1 MESRSIKQTSHAR
14 VLGVCALLVLCCAL
28 ALLGAL
34 LEAGSAGAKTAVAA
48 DGLSAQQIAATPPAG
63 GAASATIEE
72 CVTAAVEEQRVV
84 AFAAEMTAMPGAV
97 KMAMRIDLEERTPEE
112 LEYHTVNFPGL
123 GVWRSSDAK
132 VKVYKY
138 LKQVSNLSAP
148 ASYRGLVRFRWLNA
162 KGHVIKRAE
171 RVTSRCL
178 QSGQAGEE
186 EPSTSTGS
194 GSGSTKSTATKPTA

>member
-1 MESRSIKQTSHAR
+1 MESRSIMQGWHVRA
-14 VLGVCALLVLCCAL
+14 LGGFALLAVGCALV
-28 ALLGAL
+28 LLGAL
-34 LEAGSAGAKTAVAA
+34 DAGRAVARTALAA
-48 DGLSAQQIAATPPAG
+48 DELSTQQITTTPPPG
-63 GAASATIEE
+63 GGASATIEE
-72 CVTAAVEEQRVV
+72 CVTSAAQEQRLVG
-84 AFAAEMTAMPGAV
+84 FAAEMTAMPGAV
-97 KMAMRIDLEERTPEE
+97 RMAMRIDLEERAPEE

-178 QSGQAGEE
+178 QPGQAEEE

-194 GSGSTKSTATKPTA
+194 GSGATKPTVGKPTA